1 MTNNSSDKDKEC
13 EEGSSNEKEAAPP
26 PKRKGKVKKLK
37 IKITNWNSFLEKIP
51 QKKTV
56 HVMCLYNKNLI
67 LTLLKDLH
75 CQILNHSLDGKLMQ
89 HAILL

>member
-26 PKRKGKVKKLK
+26 PKKKRKVKKLK
-37 IKITNWNSFLEKIP
+37 IKITNWNSVLEETL

-56 HVMCLYNKNLI
+56 HGMCLYKKLI

-75 CQILNHSLDGKLMQ
+75 RLILNHSLGGKLMQ